1 MGDKLACVFFT
12 WYYFCLL
19 LSTTI
24 IKEITFS
31 GATADGPIENK
42 FPMPLA
48 MWDLEQCDPK
58 KCTGRKLCRMGYVK
72 SLRLN
77 HRFSGLILSP
87 VGTKCVAPEDK

>member
-1 MGDKLACVFFT
+1 M
-12 WYYFCLL
+12 
-19 LSTTI
+19 STTI